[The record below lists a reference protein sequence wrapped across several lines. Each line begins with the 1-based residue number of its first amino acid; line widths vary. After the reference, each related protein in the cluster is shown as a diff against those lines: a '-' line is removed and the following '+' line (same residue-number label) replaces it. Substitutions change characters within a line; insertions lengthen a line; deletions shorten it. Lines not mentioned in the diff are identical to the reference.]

1 MREREVENA
10 LRNMGDLK
18 KEMQKNLKRH
28 FFNVMDSV
36 DDGIGERGM
45 ELEFNILPED
55 VEIYIRDSLFVSYVH
70 GHVKSVYNNIAEY
83 ENMEDF
89 WEDFWDDCVED
100 GVDDI
105 NDISPR
111 TLSKIKKA
119 LGV

>member
-1 MREREVENA
+1 MREREIENA

-18 KEMQKNLKRH
+18 KGMQKNLKRH

-36 DDGIGERGM
+36 DDGIGEKGM
-45 ELEFNILPED
+45 DLEFNILPED
-55 VEIYIRDSLFVSYVH
+55 VEVYIRDTLFVSYVH
-70 GHVKSVYNNIAEY
+70 GHVKSVYNNMVEY
-83 ENMEDF
+83 EDMKEL
-89 WEDFWDDCVED
+89 WSDCVED

-105 NDISPR
+105 DDISPR

>member
-1 MREREVENA
+1 MREREIENA

-55 VEIYIRDSLFVSYVH
+55 IEVYIRDSLFVSYIH
-70 GHVKSVYNNIAEY
+70 GHVKSVYNNMVEY
-83 ENMEDF
+83 EDMKDF
-89 WEDFWDDCVED
+89 WNDCVED
-100 GVDDI
+100 GVDDLTKV
-105 NDISPR
+105 SYR
-111 TLSKIKKA
+111 TLSKVKKA

>member
-1 MREREVENA
+1 MREREIENA
-10 LRNMGDLK
+10 LRNMGDIK

-36 DDGIGERGM
+36 DDGIGEKGM

-55 VEIYIRDSLFVSYVH
+55 VEVYIRDTLFASYVH
-70 GHVKSVYNNIAEY
+70 GYIKSVYDHIRYY
-83 ENMEDF
+83 EDMNEL
-89 WEDFWDDCVED
+89 WSDCVED
-100 GVDDI
+100 GVDDLTKV
-105 NDISPR
+105 SYR